1 MSQMHSFSVFLGKE
15 SICLNRATVHC
26 LNVLIGFIGDIS
38 MCNTLFFTIT
48 FIRLMFFFSSFG
60 CTSMVLLTLHSIFIL
75 QFSRWST
82 ISVI

>member
-1 MSQMHSFSVFLGKE
+1 MYLHMSQMHSFSVYLGKE

-60 CTSMVLLTLHSIFIL
+60 CTSMVLLT
-75 QFSRWST
+75 QFLYCNFLGG
-82 ISVI
+82 VLFQ

>member
-1 MSQMHSFSVFLGKE
+1 VFIFVFSLRFLSSIIMYLHMSQMHSFSVFLGKE

-48 FIRLMFFFSSFG
+48 FIRF
-60 CTSMVLLTLHSIFIL
+60 LLVAPVWFY
-75 QFSRWST
+75 
-82 ISVI
+82 